1 MSQVSHSTDRSRARD
16 EMRLTSEA
24 SMLALDASKWQV
36 RLVSLRR
43 EPREAHVLFLEK
55 KSLSRVERARQASWR
70 ASECDAHVCVR
81 PCGASDSERNDF
93 YFDQN
98 FHQNQTHLLEKWAEK
113 SFIEI

>member
-70 ASECDAHVCVR
+70 ASECDAHAKNAALQEALKSAIRSRVSLTPSAVER
-81 PCGASDSERNDF
+81 GAYAGAACPSR
-93 YFDQN
+93 
-98 FHQNQTHLLEKWAEK
+98 L
-113 SFIEI
+113 

>member
-70 ASECDAHVCVR
+70 ASECDAHAPYR
-81 PCGASDSERNDF
+81 HQASLASYHTRR
-93 YFDQN
+93 
-98 FHQNQTHLLEKWAEK
+98 
-113 SFIEI
+113 EILPAGGPHTAHRSRMV